1 MLDKKQPLLRFTNKL
16 DEVPA
21 LSFIKLTFVGEMIH
35 VPTCDRL
42 CDKFL
47 ALYQK
52 DFEVTGGGIME
63 KLLGMEVEQSSNL
76 KEIKLHLDIHV

>member
-1 MLDKKQPLLRFTNKL
+1 LLRFTIKL

-21 LSFIKLTFVGEMIH
+21 LSFIKLTFVDEMIH